1 MDEGKM
7 KVLIVED
14 EAAVRRGLTKKLN
27 WEDLNINIMG
37 EAQNAEEA
45 YEVLK
50 VSPPDIILLDMRM
63 PGMGGMKFL
72 EILRGQFP
80 QIKVIIISGHSDFE
94 YMRQALQCGAS
105 DYLLKPIIKEDLKA
119 AILKVTKSIEEEKQ
133 MRNGRLYQNIFLNES
148 KYLLKDSL
156 LNKLLQGINLNASD
170 VKKRLSYLSI
180 NIDYNFYVLALI
192 RILNFEEV
200 KQTYMN
206 DTSLVFFA
214 LENVMNESMKGVR
227 NAFGFKSSLNENE
240 FIYIFGFD
248 RKEEVK
254 EKLQKLFKGVVN
266 NVEDYNKL
274 GISVSI
280 SDVCD
285 SIPGIA
291 RLYKNTCHV
300 LGKRKEQGGSN
311 ILFSES
317 FFEEEH
323 LNNLITE
330 EQIQNIT
337 QLIEKNEKQK
347 LIQAVN
353 GIFEYMDGMSLVST
367 YMIRALAAKMYFC
380 LEKIMESSSIHVNA
394 IFGKIMTYNDLIS
407 KYNEAEDIKNAV
419 IKVVLDFTDLYHKR
433 NKSESAGA
441 IMKAREYVDNY
452 YYEDISLDFISKK
465 FFLNSAY
472 FSELFKKET
481 GCSFNKY
488 VTGFRIDKAKELLR
502 DLDMKPTDVAELV
515 GFKELGYFCLVFKKA
530 TGMTPTEFKQKSG

>member
-37 EAQNAEEA
+37 EARNAEEA

-105 DYLLKPIIKEDLKA
+105 DYLLKPIIKEDLKYA
-119 AILKVTKSIEEEKQ
+119 VLKVIKCIEEENQK
-133 MRNGRLYQNIFLNES
+133 RDGRIVQNIFLNES
-148 KYLLKDSL
+148 KHLLKDSL
-156 LNKLLQGINLNASD
+156 LNKLLQGINLNASNI
-170 VKKRLSYLSI
+170 KRRLSYLNI
-180 NIDYNFYVLALI
+180 NIDYNYYSLSLI
-192 RILNFEEV
+192 RVLNFAEV

-214 LENVMNESMKGVR
+214 LENVMNESMREIK
-227 NAFGFKSSLNENE
+227 NAFGFKSSINENE

-254 EKLQKLFKGVVN
+254 EKLLKLFKKVVN
-266 NVEDYNKL
+266 NVEAYNKL
-274 GISVSI
+274 NISVSI

-285 SIPGIA
+285 SIPDIA
-291 RLYKNTCHV
+291 RLYKNTSHV
-300 LGKRKEQGGSN
+300 FGKRKEQSVSN
-311 ILFSES
+311 ILFPES

-323 LNNLITE
+323 LNNLITDA
-330 EQIQNIT
+330 QIQQIT
-337 QLIEKNEKQK
+337 ALIEKNEKQK
-347 LIQAVN
+347 LIQAIS
-353 GIFEYMDGMSLVST
+353 GIFEYMNGMSPVST
-367 YMIRALAAKMYFC
+367 YMIRALAAKIYFC
-380 LEKIMESSSIHVNA
+380 LEKIAENLSLNVNSI
-394 IFGKIMTYNDLIS
+394 FSRLMTYNDLIT
-407 KYNEAEDIKNAV
+407 KCEETEDIKNAV
-419 IKVVLDFTDLYHKR
+419 TKVVLDFTDLYHR
-433 NKSESAGA
+433 RSKSESAGT
-441 IMKAREYVDNY
+441 IVKAREYVDSY

-481 GCSFNKY
+481 GSSFNKY
-488 VTGFRIDKAKELLR
+488 VTNLRIEKAKELLKN
-502 DLDMKPTDVAELV
+502 LDMKPTDVAELV

-530 TGMTPTEFKQKSG
+530 TGMTPTEFKQKN